1 MFLPFASS
9 GLRARERTCV
19 GLNCVVF
26 VCALVFNLVVFNIP
40 FTSFTCNVDCLAILG
55 SKEIIAQNHF
65 VFMHL
70 LRWCY
75 LSLNWKFAFADDVTP
90 LSRQG
95 GGGNPLCF
103 MTCHWKRVSRAFKR
117 MRWNIAVVQ
126 TCMSLEWK
134 QFFKFHIP
142 FRFSFLIASL
152 GDFFSIDPK
161 EFLAFLSTRVWINT
175 LYRS

>member
-95 GGGNPLCF
+95 GGG
-103 MTCHWKRVSRAFKR
+103 
-117 MRWNIAVVQ
+117 
-126 TCMSLEWK
+126 
-134 QFFKFHIP
+134 
-142 FRFSFLIASL
+142 
-152 GDFFSIDPK
+152 G
-161 EFLAFLSTRVWINT
+161 T
-175 LYRS
+175 LYVSWRVTEKGFQGRLSECGETLQLCKLACLLSGSSFSNSISPFVLVFLLHL